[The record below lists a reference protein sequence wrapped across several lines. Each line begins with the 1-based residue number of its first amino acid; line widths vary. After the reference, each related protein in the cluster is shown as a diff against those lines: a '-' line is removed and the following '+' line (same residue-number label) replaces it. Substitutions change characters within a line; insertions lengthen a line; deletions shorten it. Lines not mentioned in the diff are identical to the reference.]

1 MGWRLET
8 WYIVYMDRITSKPRK
23 RSAKGYILGRRGF
36 AKISAVEGIAVT
48 ADMDEDFREL
58 DRQKLPPD
66 ERRRILLGK
75 YGKRR

>member
-1 MGWRLET
+1 
-8 WYIVYMDRITSKPRK
+8 MDRIASKPRR
-23 RSAKGYILGRRGF
+23 RSAKGYTLGRRSF
-36 AKISAVEGIAVT
+36 AKISAVEGVHIT

-58 DRQKLPPD
+58 DRQKLPAE

>member
-1 MGWRLET
+1 MA
-8 WYIVYMDRITSKPRK
+8 RIASRPTK
-23 RSAKGYILGRRGF
+23 RSAKGYTLGRRSF
-36 AKISAVEGIAVT
+36 AKISAVEGIQIT